1 MVDLKE
7 LQKEVM
13 RNKVEKGF
21 NTTDVAS
28 EFCRAYE
35 ELSEAFSKHNKNL
48 PGVAEEFADVM
59 IFILGMS
66 EILGFD
72 LEKELVRKI
81 EINKNRKYK
90 TPSGKRSARRV
101 QKFSSRVRN
110 FLLIG
115 AGAGGHFGHQ
125 KWNQHCNGCQ

>member
-1 MVDLKE
+1 MIDLKE

-35 ELSEAFSKHNKNL
+35 ELSEAFSKHNKNQ
-48 PGVAEEFADVM
+48 PGVAEEFADVT
-59 IFILGMS
+59 IFILGMC
-66 EILGFD
+66 EIMGFD

-81 EINKNRKYK
+81 EINKHRKYRKEKSPDGKDVFIRIK
-90 TPSGKRSARRV
+90 TPEDS
-101 QKFSSRVRN
+101 
-110 FLLIG
+110 
-115 AGAGGHFGHQ
+115 
-125 KWNQHCNGCQ
+125 

>member
-1 MVDLKE
+1 MVDLKQ

-13 RNKVEKGF
+13 RNKLEKGF

-35 ELSEAFSKHNKNL
+35 ELSEAFSKHNKNQ

-72 LEKELVRKI
+72 LEKELIHKI
-81 EINKNRKYK
+81 EINKRRKYK
-90 TPSGKRSARRV
+90 KEKTPDGKDIFIRI
-101 QKFSSRVRN
+101 KTPEDP
-110 FLLIG
+110 
-115 AGAGGHFGHQ
+115 
-125 KWNQHCNGCQ
+125 